1 MSTMKKGNLFWKDNL
16 LPNSGTNPVHAKD
29 VNSDS
34 IKNELVTVKNELA
47 LVKTELA
54 TIKANQL
61 SGDQKVQVSG
71 NIVERVTLLNA
82 VALTQGNQSLQVSLP
97 DNITKCRRF
106 EIYIT
111 DTHTN
116 ASGQPIAL
124 NVGIGIADFGVVSD
138 QGTSYAWRLVPTGAV
153 DAIVSYV
160 PATITRRKL
169 PLSVLLD
176 NAKPFKGFSLSDD
189 TFESIGSL
197 SDTIYQTIMDGGT
210 APALWYR
217 YDANTPASGA
227 LTITI
232 VMEM

>member
-1 MSTMKKGNLFWKDNL
+1 MFNRMSMLNFKNHRLLEEIRDNTSKTVLEHNGELQVIAQDEL
-16 LPNSGTNPVHAKD
+16 LL
-29 VNSDS
+29 
-34 IKNELVTVKNELA
+34 IKNELADIKQTLA
-47 LVKTELA
+47 DGT
-54 TIKANQL
+54 
-61 SGDQKVQVSG
+61 QKVQLSG

-116 ASGQPIAL
+116 ASGKPIAL

-138 QGTSYAWRLVPTGAV
+138 QGTSYAWRLVPTNAV

-160 PATITRRKL
+160 PATITRRRL

-176 NAKPFKGFSLSDD
+176 NAKLFKGISPSDD

-210 APALWYR
+210 APVLWYR
-217 YDANTPASGA
+217 YDADTPASGA